1 MLGSGWRGTLRFG
14 WRVRVS
20 GICGLLSLPLC
31 RTVQHDQTRPGGS
44 PGQHVSHPHSVR
56 KSGKAPRSNRPR
68 HIRYAATVMD
78 GQRVSIEALAH
89 DLAIVYLNNRY
100 GPDVSGDLDVSSIGD
115 SSSFEASVSTD
126 RLPDVQAKVTRWV
139 PTGEKSFFGLMD
151 RKKTVETGEFQVD
164 KTFNRM
170 IDDYAEAYG
179 RFLHLLSQRR
189 ASAPPPPP
197 PPRR

>member
-1 MLGSGWRGTLRFG
+1 M
-14 WRVRVS
+14 
-20 GICGLLSLPLC
+20 
-31 RTVQHDQTRPGGS
+31 
-44 PGQHVSHPHSVR
+44 
-56 KSGKAPRSNRPR
+56 
-68 HIRYAATVMD
+68 MD
-78 GQRVSIEALAH
+78 GQRVSLEVLAH

-126 RLPDVQAKVTRWV
+126 RLPDVQARVTSRV
-139 PTGEKSFFGLMD
+139 PTGEKMFFGLMD

-164 KTFNRM
+164 ETFNRM

-197 PPRR
+197 PPPRR